1 MSLNQ
6 LVNYERNEIIK
17 NEIKAVKLGLTT
29 GTDGEPLFISETGDK
44 QLVTRKLTPT
54 DFPYGS
60 YSLYQIKSPFIK
72 SIAPNV
78 NADYYM
84 IQEVLG
90 TFQGVYYVDFRT
102 LKTGD
107 RIDLEYWGY
116 YTNSNAGQQEN
127 GFRYTRLYFGN
138 QFITWDAAL
147 DNESSV
153 IFPASTSL
161 VGQRN
166 FKFRFQLVATSDWD
180 PVNNEILMMASGN
193 FFANN
198 SASATKTQSATFRI
212 NNFRL
217 EQSTMGRPDP
227 DIINV
232 LATSTLFPTF
242 IGFVMY
248 YEGMNYKITKGL
260 YITPP

>member
-6 LVNYERNEIIK
+6 LVNYEKNEIIK

-29 GTDGEPLFISETGDK
+29 GTDGEPVFISETGDK

-72 SIAPNV
+72 AIAPGV

-107 RIDLEYWGY
+107 RIDLEYYGFY
-116 YTNSNAGQQEN
+116 SNSNGGTDED
-127 GFRYTRLYFGN
+127 GFRYVRLYFGN
-138 QFITWDAAL
+138 QFITWDAVGDSQSNTA
-147 DNESSV
+147 
-153 IFPASTSL
+153 FPASLSS
-161 VGQRN
+161 GARH
-166 FKFRFQLVATSDWD
+166 FKFRFQIVATSDWD

-193 FFANN
+193 FIANN
-198 SASATKTQSATFRI
+198 TAQNTKTYSATYRI

-217 EQSTMGRPDP
+217 EQGTMGRPDP
-227 DIINV
+227 DIVKV
-232 LATSTLFPTF
+232 LATSTLPPQFA
-242 IGFVMY
+242 GFVMY